1 MKTLND
7 PNADC
12 ATKSDGIPAPCGK
25 PAGST
30 GLKALFF
37 IASVTAALLAYQ
49 AVKETFALHR
59 WMDETAERIAA
70 KPVMAHPSKNMPT
83 HPGSKTS
90 ETNRLSAV
98 LSN

>member
-1 MKTLND
+1 MKTSND
-7 PNADC
+7 TNVDC
-12 ATKSDGIPAPCGK
+12 ATKSAGIPAPCGK

-30 GLKALFF
+30 GLKLLLA
-37 IASVTAALLAYQ
+37 ITSVTAVLLAYQ

-70 KPVMAHPSKNMPT
+70 RPVIPHPSKTMPA
-83 HPGSKTS
+83 HPDSKTS